1 MRHEVTRRALAG
13 MTALIA
19 TTLLSATMAAQT
31 PASTSGQTS
40 GSAAPAQPSQPQP
53 SQPQPGTAPKRN
65 IQFARRIPV
74 TYDNRWEVYGGLNFM
89 NGQAGQN
96 LPKRYNMGG
105 VEGQATYWL
114 TDRIGP
120 AVDLRVDYG
129 TTPVFPNTFQINRP
143 VVRQIIGMGGV
154 QYRGWKNQRFAIQ
167 YHGLVGVGAGKFDGG
182 TLGGVNAPSHN
193 AAANA
198 VAVGL
203 YSNRV
208 KPVGAFGGSLDI
220 NGSYRWAIRLQPD
233 LIVEHYGTEYRE
245 FFSISGGLVWRFG
258 HRQ

>member
-53 SQPQPGTAPKRN
+53 GTAPKRN
-65 IQFARRIPV
+65 VQFARRIPV

-182 TLGGVNAPSHN
+182 TLGGINAPSHN

-245 FFSISGGLVWRFG
+245 FVSISGGVVWRFG